1 MANYF
6 RKQKEKEWQK
16 QVDISLLF
24 KIREAAK
31 DIRNLVNKKKQEEGE
46 RLKEFLDKVLRH
58 VESIDCAFDVI
69 DGKVIDFDL
78 RKHLMPPDQ
87 PEGYREIIELP
98 EKSSLPG
105 KRKSSLARRPTKRA
119 AELST

>member
-1 MANYF
+1 M
-6 RKQKEKEWQK
+6 
-16 QVDISLLF
+16 
-24 KIREAAK
+24 
-31 DIRNLVNKKKQEEGE
+31 
-46 RLKEFLDKVLRH
+46 DKVLRH

-78 RKHLMPPDQ
+78 KQHLMPPDQ
-87 PEGYREIIELP
+87 PEGYREINLP

-105 KRKSSLARRPTKRA
+105 KRKSSLARRPAKRA